1 MAKHDALSRKIRY
14 EIFTAFEKGVTVP
27 AIASRYRIDAG
38 MVYRVHREEAAR
50 RGKKAGNRMVQCA
63 VCCQPKRLD
72 QVVES
77 QRLSGLNGEA
87 EHWYICHECNRVL
100 TQRAPVRQGLSVSD
114 PCSRY
119 SLLGPQTL

>member
-27 AIASRYRIDAG
+27 AIASRYRVDTST
-38 MVYRVHREEAAR
+38 VYRVHREEAAR
-50 RGKKAGNRMVQCA
+50 RGKKAERGRIQCA
-63 VCCQPKRLD
+63 VCGQPKRLS

-77 QRLSGLNGEA
+77 QRLSGNNGES
-87 EHWYICHECNRVL
+87 ESWYICHECNRVL

-119 SLLGPQTL
+119 SLIGYRF